1 VRLAG
6 TLYAARGFERNVGE
20 MKLTP
25 LDIHHK
31 EFRNALRG
39 YSPEEVDDFLDEV
52 ADEFE
57 RLFKENI
64 DLNEKLDAASARVR
78 EYGALEHT
86 LQNTLVAAQTSA
98 EDIKARAVAEAERL
112 TREAEAKAA
121 EIVATA
127 LEDKQHSQAEY
138 TRLVKAE
145 KEFRSSFRAMLDSYL
160 AGLSGEAA
168 AVAVEPTDSVAAP
181 DAAEAEP
188 VAEEP
193 AAIAEPEPAPEESGS
208 VVSLTLG
215 EVASPESLL
224 DEDDGM
230 PSLEIPEE
238 FALPPRGPVGE
249 LDDLDIEEID

>member
-1 VRLAG
+1 
-6 TLYAARGFERNVGE
+6 

-86 LQNTLVAAQTSA
+86 LQATLVSAQTSA
-98 EDIKARAVAEAERL
+98 EDIKSRAAAEADRMV
-112 TREAEAKAA
+112 REAEAKAA
-121 EIVATA
+121 EIIGTA
-127 LEDKQHSQAEY
+127 LNDKQHSQAE
-138 TRLVKAE
+138 TVRLQKAE
-145 KEFRSSFRAMLDSYL
+145 NEFRASFKRMLESYL
-160 AGLSGEAA
+160 KDVADVVAPAPVAA
-168 AVAVEPTDSVAAP
+168 AVVAAP
-181 DAAEAEP
+181 EPVEPVSVVEPKAASKAAPKADPEP
-188 VAEEP
+188 VASEGTG
-193 AAIAEPEPAPEESGS
+193 A
-208 VVSLTLG
+208 VMSLTLG
-215 EVASPESLL
+215 EVGESTPSFE
-224 DEDDGM
+224 DEM

>member
-1 VRLAG
+1 
-6 TLYAARGFERNVGE
+6 

-78 EYGALEHT
+78 DYGALEHT
-86 LQNTLVAAQTSA
+86 LQATLVSAQQSA
-98 EDIKARAVAEAERL
+98 EDIKSRASAEAERMV
-112 TREAEAKAA
+112 REAEAKAA
-121 EIVATA
+121 EIVGTA
-127 LEDKQHSQAEY
+127 LNDKQHSQAE
-138 TRLVKAE
+138 TARLQKAE
-145 KEFRSSFRAMLDSYL
+145 QEFRASFKRMLESYL
-160 AGLSGEAA
+160 KDVADVVAAAPAAA
-168 AVAVEPTDSVAAP
+168 AVVIAP
-181 DAAEAEP
+181 EP
-188 VAEEP
+188 VAVV
-193 AAIAEPEPAPEESGS
+193 EPEPVPEPEPEPEPVAFEATGA
-208 VVSLTLG
+208 VTSLTLG
-215 EVASPESLL
+215 EAGESTPSFE
-224 DEDDGM
+224 DEM

>member
-1 VRLAG
+1 
-6 TLYAARGFERNVGE
+6 

-31 EFRNALRG
+31 EFRNSLRG

-64 DLNEKLDAASARVR
+64 DLNEKLEAASARVR

-98 EDIKARAVAEAERL
+98 EDIKARATTDAERMV
-112 TREAEAKAA
+112 REAEAKAA
-121 EIVATA
+121 EIVGTA
-127 LEDKQHSQAEY
+127 LHDKQHSQAET
-138 TRLVKAE
+138 TRLQKAE
-145 KEFRSSFRAMLDSYL
+145 NEFRASFRTMLEGYL
-160 AGLSGEAA
+160 AGLAGEEMPPAMLAAVVEPESA
-168 AVAVEPTDSVAAP
+168 AVAELFEPDP
-181 DAAEAEP
+181 
-188 VAEEP
+188 EP
-193 AAIAEPEPAPEESGS
+193 AADAEPIAEPEVVKESGS

-215 EVASPESLL
+215 EVPSDAPL
-224 DEDDGM
+224 EDDDEM

-238 FALPPRGPVGE
+238 FALPHRTPVGE
-249 LDDLDIEEID
+249 LDDMDIEEID

>member
-1 VRLAG
+1 
-6 TLYAARGFERNVGE
+6 

-86 LQNTLVAAQTSA
+86 LQATLVSAQTSA
-98 EDIKARAVAEAERL
+98 EDIKSRAAAEADRMV
-112 TREAEAKAA
+112 REAEAKAA
-121 EIVATA
+121 EIIGTA
-127 LEDKQHSQAEY
+127 LNDKQHSQAE
-138 TRLVKAE
+138 TARLQKAE
-145 KEFRSSFRAMLDSYL
+145 NEFRASFKRMLEGYL
-160 AGLSGEAA
+160 KGVADVVTPAPVVPAPVVAPEPVEPVAT
-168 AVAVEPTDSVAAP
+168 AVEPEP
-181 DAAEAEP
+181 EPEPEP
-188 VAEEP
+188 VASEDTG
-193 AAIAEPEPAPEESGS
+193 A
-208 VVSLTLG
+208 VMSLTLG
-215 EVASPESLL
+215 EVGESTPSFE
-224 DEDDGM
+224 DEM
-230 PSLEIPEE
+230 PSLEVPEE
-238 FALPPRGPVGE
+238 FALPTRGPVGE

>member
-1 VRLAG
+1 
-6 TLYAARGFERNVGE
+6 

-78 EYGALEHT
+78 DYGALEHT
-86 LQNTLVAAQTSA
+86 LQATLVSAQQSA
-98 EDIKARAVAEAERL
+98 EDIKSRASAEAERMV
-112 TREAEAKAA
+112 REAEAKAA
-121 EIVATA
+121 EIVGTA
-127 LEDKQHSQAEY
+127 LNDKQHSQAE
-138 TRLVKAE
+138 TARLQKAE
-145 KEFRSSFRAMLDSYL
+145 QEFRASFKRMLESYL
-160 AGLSGEAA
+160 KDVADVVAAAPAAA
-168 AVAVEPTDSVAAP
+168 AVVIAP
-181 DAAEAEP
+181 EP
-188 VAEEP
+188 VAVV
-193 AAIAEPEPAPEESGS
+193 EPEPVPEPEPEPEPVAFEATGA
-208 VVSLTLG
+208 VTSLTLG
-215 EVASPESLL
+215 EVGESTPSFE
-224 DEDDGM
+224 DEM

>member
-1 VRLAG
+1 
-6 TLYAARGFERNVGE
+6 

-31 EFRNALRG
+31 EFRNSLRG

-86 LQNTLVAAQTSA
+86 LQNTLVSAQTSA
-98 EDIKARAVAEAERL
+98 EDIKARATTEAERL

-145 KEFRSSFRAMLDSYL
+145 KEFRSSFRAVLEGYL
-160 AGLSGEAA
+160 AGLSGD
-168 AVAVEPTDSVAAP
+168 AVATVVEPVVEKA
-181 DAAEAEP
+181 
-188 VAEEP
+188 V
-193 AAIAEPEPAPEESGS
+193 EPEPAVVEPEPAVVEIAPEPEEIAEPGS
-208 VVSLTLG
+208 VISLTLG
-215 EVASPESLL
+215 EVSPPESLGD
-224 DEDDGM
+224 DEDGI

-249 LDDLDIEEID
+249 LDDSDIEEID

>member
-1 VRLAG
+1 
-6 TLYAARGFERNVGE
+6 

-31 EFRNALRG
+31 EFRNSLRG
-39 YSPEEVDDFLDEV
+39 YSPEEVDDFLDDV

-64 DLNEKLDAASARVR
+64 DLNEKLEAANVRVR

-98 EDIKARAVAEAERL
+98 EDIKARATAESERMI
-112 TREAEAKAA
+112 REAEAKAA
-121 EIVATA
+121 GIVGSA
-127 LEDKQHSQAEY
+127 LEEKQHSQAELA
-138 TRLVKAE
+138 RLNKAE
-145 KEFRSSFRAMLDSYL
+145 EEFRASFRHMLEGYIASL
-160 AGLSGEAA
+160 PAA
-168 AVAVEPTDSVAAP
+168 AAAASAMSFAAP
-181 DAAEAEP
+181 APVAEP
-188 VAEEP
+188 VVEP
-193 AAIAEPEPAPEESGS
+193 EPEPVAVVEPEPAPEPEPEPVVPTS

-215 EVASPESLL
+215 EFGSSDSLL
-224 DEDDGM
+224 EEDDM

>member
-1 VRLAG
+1 
-6 TLYAARGFERNVGE
+6 

-31 EFRNALRG
+31 EFRNSLRG

-98 EDIKARAVAEAERL
+98 EDIKARALAEAERL

-121 EIVATA
+121 EIVASA

-138 TRLVKAE
+138 SRLVKAE
-145 KEFRSSFRAMLDSYL
+145 KDFRASFRSTLEGYL
-160 AGLSGEAA
+160 AGLSEPVVA
-168 AVAVEPTDSVAAP
+168 AVVEPV
-181 DAAEAEP
+181 
-188 VAEEP
+188 V
-193 AAIAEPEPAPEESGS
+193 EPEPAIVEAEVFDEEPAPEPEEVAESGS

-215 EVASPESLL
+215 EVSPPESID
-224 DEDDGM
+224 DEDGM

-249 LDDLDIEEID
+249 LDDSDIEEID

>member
-1 VRLAG
+1 
-6 TLYAARGFERNVGE
+6 

-31 EFRNALRG
+31 EFRNSLRG

-64 DLNEKLDAASARVR
+64 DLSEKLEIAAARVK
-78 EYGALEHT
+78 EYGALEQT

-98 EDIKARAVAEAERL
+98 EDIKSRAKVDADRMV
-112 TREAEAKAA
+112 REAEAKAA
-121 EIVATA
+121 DVIGAA
-127 LEDKQHSQAEY
+127 LEEKQHAQAEVA
-138 TRLVKAE
+138 RLQAAD
-145 KEFRSSFRAMLDSYL
+145 KEFRASFRRMLEGYVASLDG
-160 AGLSGEAA
+160 AAPA
-168 AVAVEPTDSVAAP
+168 AVIVEDMPVPEPVFTAPAPVAAEP
-181 DAAEAEP
+181 DPEP
-188 VAEEP
+188 EVVAEEFFD
-193 AAIAEPEPAPEESGS
+193 AEDEPESPGS

-215 EVASPESLL
+215 ETASSEPEL
-224 DEDDGM
+224 DEDDM

-238 FALPPRGPVGE
+238 FALPARGPVGE

>member
-1 VRLAG
+1 
-6 TLYAARGFERNVGE
+6 

-64 DLNEKLDAASARVR
+64 DLNEKLEAAGARVR

-86 LQNTLVAAQTSA
+86 LQNTLIAAQTSA
-98 EDIKARAVAEAERL
+98 EDIKARATAEAERMV
-112 TREAEAKAA
+112 REAEAKAA
-121 EIVATA
+121 EIIGTA
-127 LEDKQHSQAEY
+127 LYDKQHSQAE
-138 TRLVKAE
+138 TARLQKAE
-145 KEFRSSFRAMLDSYL
+145 EDFRASFRRTLESYI
-160 AGLSGEAA
+160 AGLEGGAPVAAASVEPPA
-168 AVAVEPTDSVAAP
+168 AVAPASAPEPAPVAFEP
-181 DAAEAEP
+181 DPAP

-193 AAIAEPEPAPEESGS
+193 VAPAEPATEEAGS

-215 EVASPESLL
+215 EMASSEPML
-224 DEDDGM
+224 DEDEM

-238 FALPPRGPVGE
+238 FALPARTPVGE

>member
-1 VRLAG
+1 
-6 TLYAARGFERNVGE
+6 

-31 EFRNALRG
+31 EFRNSLRG

-64 DLNEKLDAASARVR
+64 DLSEKLDAAAARVR

-86 LQNTLVAAQTSA
+86 LQATLVSAQTSA
-98 EDIKARAVAEAERL
+98 EDIKARASADAERMV
-112 TREAEAKAA
+112 REAEAKAA
-121 EIVATA
+121 DIIGTA
-127 LEDKQHSQAEY
+127 LNDKQHSQAE
-138 TRLVKAE
+138 TARLQKAE
-145 KEFRSSFRAMLDSYL
+145 QDFRASFRRMLESYL
-160 AGLSGEAA
+160 KDVAD
-168 AVAVEPTDSVAAP
+168 AVAPAPVVPTPVAASAPSAPSPVEPAV
-181 DAAEAEP
+181 AEP
-188 VAEEP
+188 EP
-193 AAIAEPEPAPEESGS
+193 DAEPEPAAASEDTGA
-208 VVSLTLG
+208 VMSLTLG
-215 EVASPESLL
+215 EV
-224 DEDDGM
+224 DEPAPSFEDEM

>member
-1 VRLAG
+1 
-6 TLYAARGFERNVGE
+6 

-64 DLNEKLDAASARVR
+64 DLSEKLDAAAARVK
-78 EYGALEHT
+78 EYGALEQT

-98 EDIKARAVAEAERL
+98 QEIKARAVAEAGRL
-112 TREAEAKAA
+112 VRDAESKAA
-121 EIVATA
+121 EIVSGA
-127 LEDKQHSQAEY
+127 LGEKQHSQAELA
-138 TRLVKAE
+138 RLQTAD
-145 KEFRSSFRAMLDSYL
+145 KEFRASFQGMLEGYMKL
-160 AGLSGEAA
+160 LVGT
-168 AVAVEPTDSVAAP
+168 PAAP
-181 DAAEAEP
+181 VVVEAPEPELTLEP
-188 VAEEP
+188 VVVA
-193 AAIAEPEPAPEESGS
+193 PEPVVEEAPAPVEEPEESGS
-208 VVSLTLG
+208 VISLTLG
-215 EVASPESLL
+215 ETAASVPDLEE
-224 DEDDGM
+224 DEM